1 MNTIYFRAAC
11 AAMLLLAASG
21 PSAALAQQNA
31 GVTVV
36 VNGNTMQFDQ
46 PPVEQAGRVFVPL
59 RGIFEQL
66 GASVVY
72 QNGQIN
78 ATGRGHNVALQIGST
93 NATVNG
99 QTQTLDSPPFV
110 EGSRTLVP
118 LRFVA
123 QALGANVDWN
133 NNTSTVTIT
142 GGRGPG
148 YNGGDR
154 GPGYNGGGNNG
165 GYNPQPRPPMNA
177 NAYLSN
183 REPQGLAQGR
193 MPVISA
199 NFAVP
204 IRRDSL
210 RVSLDGYDITSNVNF
225 DENGFH
231 YMTRRPLGPG
241 SHTVRV
247 TGTTRDGGQFDTA
260 WDFRV

>member
-1 MNTIYFRAAC
+1 
-11 AAMLLLAASG
+11 MLFLAASG
-21 PSAALAQQNA
+21 PSAALAQQNV

-78 ATGRGHNVALQIGST
+78 ATGDGRNVSLQIGSS

-133 NNTSTVTIT
+133 NNTSTVTIS
-142 GGRGPG
+142 GSG
-148 YNGGDR
+148 YR
-154 GPGYNGGGNNG
+154 GGGG
-165 GYNPQPRPPMNA
+165 GAGYNPRPQPPMNA
-177 NAYLSN
+177 QAYLSN
-183 REPQGLAQGR
+183 RQPQGLAQGR

-199 NFAVP
+199 DFTVP
-204 IRRDSL
+204 IQRGTV
-210 RVSLDGYDITSNVNF
+210 RVSLDGYDITSNVYFNG
-225 DENGFH
+225 NGFQ
-231 YMTRRPLGPG
+231 YTTRRPLSPG

-247 TGTTRDGGQFDTA
+247 IGTTRNGGQFDTA

>member
-1 MNTIYFRAAC
+1 MNTKSFPAAC
-11 AAMLLLAASG
+11 AAMLLLAASV
-21 PSAALAQQNA
+21 PSAVLAQQSV
-31 GVTVV
+31 GVSVV

-78 ATGRGHNVALQIGST
+78 ATGDGRNIALQIGST

-142 GGRGPG
+142 GGGNR
-148 YNGGDR
+148 
-154 GPGYNGGGNNG
+154 GGGG
-165 GYNPQPRPPMNA
+165 GYNSRPRPPMNA
-177 NAYLSN
+177 QAYLSN
-183 REPQGLAQGR
+183 RQPQGLTGR
-193 MPVISA
+193 MPTISA
-199 NFAVP
+199 DFAVP
-204 IRRDSL
+204 IQRDSV
-210 RVSLDGYDITSNVNF
+210 RVSLDGSDVTSNVNF
-225 DENGFH
+225 NGNGFA
-231 YMTRRPLGPG
+231 YTTRRPLGPG

-247 TGTTRDGGQFDTA
+247 TGTTRGGGQFDTA

>member
-1 MNTIYFRAAC
+1 MNKTSFRAAC
-11 AAMLLLAASG
+11 AAMLFLAASG
-21 PSAALAQQNA
+21 PSAVLAQQNA

-36 VNGNTMQFDQ
+36 VNGSPMQFDQ
-46 PPVEQAGRVFVPL
+46 PPLEQGGRVFVPL

-78 ATGRGHNVALQIGST
+78 ATGDGRNVSLQIGST
-93 NATVNG
+93 NATING

-110 EGSRTLVP
+110 QGSRTLVP

-142 GGRGPG
+142 GGGR
-148 YNGGDR
+148 GGDR
-154 GPGYNGGGNNG
+154 GGA
-165 GYNPQPRPPMNA
+165 GYNPRPRPPMNA

-193 MPVISA
+193 LPVISA
-199 NFAVP
+199 DFAVP
-204 IRRDSL
+204 IRRDSV
-210 RVSLDGYDITSNVNF
+210 RISLDGYDITSNVNF
-225 DENGFH
+225 NGNGFE
-231 YMTRRPLGPG
+231 YTTRRPLGPG

-260 WDFRV
+260 WDFRT

>member
-1 MNTIYFRAAC
+1 MNTAFFRAAVC

-21 PSAALAQQNA
+21 PSAVLAQQSV

-36 VNGNTMQFDQ
+36 VNGSTMQFDQ

-78 ATGRGHNVALQIGST
+78 ATGDGRNVSLQIGST

-142 GGRGPG
+142 GGGNR
-148 YNGGDR
+148 
-154 GPGYNGGGNNG
+154 GGGG
-165 GYNPQPRPPMNA
+165 GYNPRPRPPMNA
-177 NAYLSN
+177 TAYLSN
-183 REPQGLAQGR
+183 REPQGLAQGH

-199 NFAVP
+199 DFAVP
-204 IRRDSL
+204 VQRSSVRI
-210 RVSLDGYDITSNVNF
+210 SLDGYDITSNVNF
-225 DENGFH
+225 NGNGFE
-231 YMTRRPLGPG
+231 YTTRRPLSPG

>member
-1 MNTIYFRAAC
+1 
-11 AAMLLLAASG
+11 MLLLAASG
-21 PSAALAQQNA
+21 PSAVLAQQSV

-36 VNGNTMQFDQ
+36 VNGSPMQFDQ

-78 ATGRGHNVALQIGST
+78 ATGDGRNISLQIGST

-99 QTQTLDSPPFV
+99 QSQTLDSPPFV

-133 NNTSTVTIT
+133 NSTSTVTIT
-142 GGRGPG
+142 GGANRGG
-148 YNGGDR
+148 AGG
-154 GPGYNGGGNNG
+154 G
-165 GYNPQPRPPMNA
+165 GYNPKPRPPMNA
-177 NAYLSN
+177 QAYLNN
-183 REPQGLAQGR
+183 REPQGLVGR
-193 MPVISA
+193 TPTISA
-199 NFAVP
+199 DFAVP
-204 IRRDSL
+204 IQRDSV
-210 RVSLDGYDITSNVNF
+210 RISLDGYDVTSSVDF
-225 DENGFH
+225 SGNGFR
-231 YMTRRPLGPG
+231 YTTRRPLGPG

-247 TGTTRDGGQFDTA
+247 VGMTRDGAQFDTA